1 MLTALLNLLSNIKE
15 YTYLFKYGS
24 CLLVK
29 ILEES
34 KKFNAFE
41 LSLFSKATIPEKYF
55 EKFFESK
62 LSKLELLECIGV

>member
-15 YTYLFKYGS
+15 FTYLFKYGS

-55 EKFFESK
+55 EKNV
-62 LSKLELLECIGV
+62 LSSVVEI